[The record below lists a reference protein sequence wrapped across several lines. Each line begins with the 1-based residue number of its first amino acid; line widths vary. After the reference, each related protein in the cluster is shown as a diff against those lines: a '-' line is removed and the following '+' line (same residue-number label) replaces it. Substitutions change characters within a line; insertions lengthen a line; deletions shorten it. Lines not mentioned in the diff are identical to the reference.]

1 MASDRL
7 SFTDTLSGY
16 DPEQEDRV
24 EAALSHLDAAM
35 ARLERSLGKLKERS
49 EPPPPDPGAPGGA
62 MKAAA

>member
-49 EPPPPDPGAPGGA
+49 EPPPPDPGAPGS

>member
-7 SFTDTLSGY
+7 SFTDTWSGY
-16 DPEQEDRV
+16 DPDHEDRV
-24 EAALSHLDAAM
+24 EAALEHLDAAM

-49 EPPPPDPGAPGGA
+49 EPPPDPGAPGS